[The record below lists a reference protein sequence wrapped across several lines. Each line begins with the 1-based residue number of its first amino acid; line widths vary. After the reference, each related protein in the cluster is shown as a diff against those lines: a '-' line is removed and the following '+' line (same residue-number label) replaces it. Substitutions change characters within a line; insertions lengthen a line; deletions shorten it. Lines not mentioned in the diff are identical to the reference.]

1 MRRAGNTA
9 GLRSV
14 YGKQESSLSVKREF
28 KLAYKDYSRE
38 SVVSSVQKP
47 AKHTGA
53 AARLGVTE
61 RLVLKCIEE
70 FERESSEGY
79 HDVASAYQFMVADIV
94 DYLVRRFGLSN
105 EGYRLSKAIHKAV
118 NRLVNRG
125 IVVRVVKNGRR
136 ARGLYALRRDLARLL
151 VGGFS
156 LVNEPIE
163 VLVEEFANSFVG
175 NHVENNVV
183 SSVENTVISPSKAG
197 ENLWG
202 GAGVLGVG
210 LTKVQRGGWGVLRVH
225 RVGVVGWVLF
235 YVMLVVLVRVLAFV
249 RDYVRGKL
257 VSIYGVSYVRWLDRL
272 GNRLGDYVVSYAVVR
287 PDSLGCHG
295 RYNGSPGR
303 FSPLIPDCRVHSD
316 EQGIDLHLPDF
327 IVEVLDFIIRHVK
340 VYVKTPSEI
349 REGNPRYYEDLLRV
363 LGPPPPPP
371 PGFDEL
377 LARLGLLGIQQ

>member
-1 MRRAGNTA
+1 MR
-9 GLRSV
+9 SI
-14 YGKQESSLSVKREF
+14 GKGEQESSLSVKQEF

-38 SVVSSVQKP
+38 SVVSPRRKTVQKP
-47 AKHTGA
+47 AKHTRA
-53 AARLGVTE
+53 AARLGLTE

-70 FERESSEGY
+70 FEKGFN
-79 HDVASAYQFMVADIV
+79 HDVAGAYLFTIADIV

-125 IVVRVVKNGRR
+125 IIVRVIKNGRE
-136 ARGLYALRRDLARLL
+136 ARGLYALRKDLARLL

-175 NHVENNVV
+175 NYVENNVGKV
-183 SSVENTVISPSKAG
+183 VGNSVFSPSKAG

-202 GAGVLGVG
+202 RAGVFDTG
-210 LTKVQRGGWGVLRVH
+210 LTKVQYNGVVGWGVLRVH

-235 YVMLVVLVRVLAFV
+235 YVMLVVLVRVLSFV

-340 VYVKTPSEI
+340 IYVKTSREI
-349 REGNPRYYEDLLRV
+349 REGNSRYYEDLLRV

-371 PGFDEL
+371 PGFNDL
-377 LARLGLLGIQQ
+377 VARLWSLLGIPQ